1 MINNIEKNSSI
12 PLYRQLKNMILNEIK
27 SNSLAIDSKIP
38 SERELSEKY
47 GISRMTAR
55 RAIDDLVKDKYL
67 IRIIGKGT
75 YVIDIS
81 KSSEFTRVISFTE
94 DMLKLGY
101 SVKSKIL
108 KFNLFEAGEEV
119 LSRLKCLKNEKV
131 FEIVRLRLADNV
143 PMALQSSYILSKF
156 CPNLL
161 DYDLSVNSLYGI
173 LEKEFK
179 LKPSYANNIL
189 ETKIINR
196 EEMNLFGVQKE
207 IALFVLD
214 QTTYLE
220 NGVAFEYVISIYR
233 GDKYKFSNI
242 ALNI

>member
-12 PLYRQLKNMILNEIK
+12 PLYRQLKNTILNEIK

-75 YVIDIS
+75 YVTDIS

-108 KFNLFEAGEEV
+108 KFNLSEAGEEI
-119 LSRLKCLKNEKV
+119 LSRLKCSKNEKV

-161 DYDLSVNSLYGI
+161 DYDLSLNSLYGI

-196 EEMNLFGVQKE
+196 EEMNLFGVRKE

>member
-1 MINNIEKNSSI
+1 MTNIIEKDSSI
-12 PLYRQLKNMILNEIK
+12 PLYRQLKNTILDEIK
-27 SNSLAIDSKIP
+27 SNSIAIDKRIP

-47 GISRMTAR
+47 DISRMTAR
-55 RAIDDLVKDKYL
+55 KAIDELVRDKYL

-75 YVIDIS
+75 YVTDIN

-108 KFNLFEAGEEV
+108 KFNLSEAGEEE
-119 LSRLKCLKNEKV
+119 LNKLKSTKQEKV
-131 FEIVRLRLADNV
+131 FEIIRLRFADNI
-143 PMALQSSYILSKF
+143 PMALQSSYILSKY

-161 DYDLSVNSLYGI
+161 DYDLSSNSLYGI
-173 LEKEFK
+173 LGKDFK
-179 LKPSYANNIL
+179 LKVSYANNIL
-189 ETKIINR
+189 ETRITSD
-196 EEMNLFGVQKE
+196 EEMNLFELKKK
-207 IALFVLD
+207 IAVFVLD

-220 NGVAFEYVISIYR
+220 NGAPFEYVVSIYR

-242 ALNI
+242 VLNI

>member
-1 MINNIEKNSSI
+1 MTNNIEKNSSV
-12 PLYRQLKNMILNEIK
+12 PLYRQLKNKILNEIK
-27 SNSLAIDSKIP
+27 SNSLAIDTRIP

-75 YVIDIS
+75 YVTDIN

-94 DMLKLGY
+94 DMVKLGY

-108 KFNLFEAGEEV
+108 KLNLIEAGEEV
-119 LSRLKCLKNEKV
+119 LSRLKGSKHEKV
-131 FEIVRLRLADNV
+131 FEIVRLRLANNV
-143 PMALQSSYILSKF
+143 PMALQSSYILSRF

-161 DYDLSVNSLYGI
+161 DYDLSSNSLYGI
-173 LEKEFK
+173 LEKKFK

-189 ETKIINR
+189 ETRIANR
-196 EEMNLFGVQKE
+196 EEMNLFVVQKQ
-207 IALFVLD
+207 IALFVLN

-220 NGVAFEYVISIYR
+220 NGVPFEYVISIHR

-242 ALNI
+242 VLNI